1 MILIG
6 ENIHILSKAVSD
18 AIKEKNTK
26 YLQDLAVKQ
35 AEAGVDYIDLN
46 IGPARKDPEIM
57 LWIVESIQEVV
68 NLPLSLDTT
77 NPKAM
82 EAGLS
87 VCKIKP
93 LINSAS
99 GKEESKLE
107 MLPLAQKYNCDVIV
121 SVLTDRGIPTDA
133 TSRAEAIM
141 ETVAYANELGI
152 PNENIWVDPIMM
164 PISVDQQQ
172 VVELIEFMQM
182 LPEIAP
188 GIKSSIG
195 LSNLSNG
202 TPHHLRAILNR
213 IELIILQRY
222 GLYSSIVDSFDHE
235 LVDLMKGRLPKI
247 VDIIYKTMD
256 DEIDLS
262 SLSINELNIAKT
274 VNVLMGKT
282 LYSHS
287 WLEI

>member
-6 ENIHILSKAVSD
+6 ENIHILSKVVSD
-18 AIKEKNTK
+18 AIKEKNK
-26 YLQDLAVKQ
+26 KVLQDLAVKQ

-57 LWIVESIQEVV
+57 RWMVETIQEVV
-68 NLPLSLDTT
+68 DLPLSLDTT

-87 VCKIKP
+87 VCRLRP

-121 SVLTDRGIPTDA
+121 SVLTDKGIPTDA
-133 TSRAEAIM
+133 SSKAEAIM
-141 ETVAYANELGI
+141 DTVSYANEIGI

-164 PISVDQQQ
+164 PVSVDQQQ
-172 VVELIEFMQM
+172 VVELIEFIQM
-182 LPEIAP
+182 LPDLAP

-202 TPHHLRAILNR
+202 TPHNLRGILNR
-213 IELIILQRY
+213 IELVILNRY
-222 GLYSSIVDSFDHE
+222 GLYSSIVDSFDKE
-235 LVDLMKGRLPKI
+235 LIDLMKGRKPHI
-247 VDIIYKTMD
+247 VDLVYKAMD
-256 DEIDLS
+256 DEVDLNNLAS
-262 SLSINELNIAKT
+262 EEVDIVKT
-274 VNVLMGKT
+274 VNVLMGKS